1 MAKSSSSG
9 KRLRRRVTFLIIV
22 AVVVALGIG
31 FATSLAQLSRL
42 RAEYRELQA
51 KDAEADLEIS
61 ILEEELAYSQTD
73 NFIRRMARELLGWV
87 EPGETKIVDGSQE

>member
-1 MAKSSSSG
+1 MAKSAASG
-9 KRLRRRVTFLIIV
+9 KMLRRRITFLIV
-22 AVVVALGIG
+22 LAVVVALIIS

-42 RAEYRELQA
+42 RAEYRALQA
-51 KDAEADLEIS
+51 QDRQSDLEIS

-87 EPGETKIVDGSQE
+87 EPGDTKIVDGSQE